1 MYSWIIAN
9 HSSTTSV
16 FRNPETNAEEFFQDA
31 ELDDVFQVS
40 ASFVGACYI

>member
-9 HSSTTSV
+9 IVVPPV
-16 FRNPETNAEEFFQDA
+16 FFVTPETDAEEFFQDA
-31 ELDDVFQVS
+31 ELDDVFQLS